1 MTTSEATKL
10 DQGSPPIVAPQRRLE
25 VLTIVKRGEALGML
39 AHGDREDVFTRARAE
54 LRALIQIAFGGQVS
68 EELFFGDVSTGP
80 AGDLA
85 YATQVAAQ
93 MVGAAGMA
101 GSSVSFAAV
110 HDTGLGGTD
119 LVGKVLSDPMCRE
132 RVESLLDEQ
141 KAITRQLLTS
151 NRHLVVALRDA
162 LLAREELVGS
172 EITAVLEA
180 AGAQQQPLLDL
191 RDVPA
196 EVL

>member
-1 MTTSEATKL
+1 
-10 DQGSPPIVAPQRRLE
+10 
-25 VLTIVKRGEALGML
+25 
-39 AHGDREDVFTRARAE
+39 
-54 LRALIQIAFGGQVS
+54 LIQIAFGGQVS

-110 HDTGLGGTD
+110 HDSGFSGTD
-119 LVGKVLSDPMCRE
+119 LVGKVLADGQCRQ
-132 RVESLLDEQ
+132 RVEELLDEQ
-141 KAITRQLLTS
+141 KAITRQLLAT

-180 AGAQQQPLLDL
+180 AGAKQEPVFDL
-191 RDVPA
+191 RDVPV
-196 EVL
+196 EVV